1 MERLQAIVH
10 GRVQG
15 VGYRYYVLQ
24 TARELNLVGWVR
36 NLPDKTVEVV
46 AEGNR
51 RQLDL
56 LLIALHKGP
65 IAAKV
70 SRVASIWLAPTHT
83 FTSFEVQY

>member
-1 MERLQAIVH
+1 MERLHAIVH

-56 LLIALHKGP
+56 LLIALHKGS

-70 SRVASIWLAPTHT
+70 SRVASTWLAPTHT